1 MANLTWQPG
10 NMLYPLPVVLV
21 SCGNSPENYNVF
33 TVAWTGTIC
42 SDPPMVSISVRKERH
57 SHQLISQS
65 GEFVINL
72 TTEALVRA
80 TDWCGVKSG
89 RDVNKWKEMNLTPI
103 PSQTVAAPAVAESP
117 VSIEC
122 KVTQVLELG
131 THDMFLAKVTAVRV
145 DDQYVDPATGAF
157 ELEKAKPICY
167 SHGKY
172 HTVRQFLDTFGFSAQ
187 KKK

>member
-1 MANLTWQPG
+1 M
-10 NMLYPLPVVLV
+10 
-21 SCGNSPENYNVF
+21 
-33 TVAWTGTIC
+33 
-42 SDPPMVSISVRKERH
+42 
-57 SHQLISQS
+57 
-65 GEFVINL
+65 
-72 TTEALVRA
+72 RA
-80 TDWCGVKSG
+80 TDGRGVKSG
-89 RDVNKWKEMNLTPI
+89 RDVNKWPEMNLTPI

-157 ELEKAKPICY
+157 ELEKPKPIRY
-167 SHGKY
+167 SHRKDHTAGKALGKLGSP
-172 HTVRQFLDTFGFSAQ
+172 VQ